1 MKINLTNVEN
11 YKRLFRGNVNGFT
24 ASICRNM
31 LIILGANSKTDTCKM
46 TIRLKNPKKAG
57 FIKVIL
63 TRGGKVKNPKKTGF
77 IKVILTRG
85 GKSLFDNVY
94 YWTWEIPSMKKQL
107 ENEFKTFWD
116 TSTMSAVSSLFSSET
131 TGAIVWVKVN

>member
-63 TRGGKVKNPKKTGF
+63 TRGGK
-77 IKVILTRG
+77 
-85 GKSLFDNVY
+85 SLFDNVY